1 MLQIKACFFM
11 GASVTQRQMTQRK
24 KFVLNYILSLALFQ
38 VMTKNRIYPL
48 VSDPTLILLFLW
60 NNIEFF
66 FGCVGLLLL
75 LYAC

>member
-48 VSDPTLILLFLW
+48 VSDPTLIAL
-60 NNIEFF
+60 
-66 FGCVGLLLL
+66 
-75 LYAC
+75 

>member
-48 VSDPTLILLFLW
+48 VSDPTL
-60 NNIEFF
+60 NR
-66 FGCVGLLLL
+66 GLA
-75 LYAC
+75 YTI

>member
-48 VSDPTLILLFLW
+48 VSDPTLSPVHDHEDRRQPYWFKQI
-60 NNIEFF
+60 
-66 FGCVGLLLL
+66 
-75 LYAC
+75 